1 MNFRIGLGYDRHRLE
16 VGPPLILGG
25 VTIPHDKGLLG
36 HSDADVLAHAV
47 IDALL
52 GAAALGNIGLL
63 YPDTDPAHK
72 DADSMKLLADTVA
85 RVKAAGY
92 RLVNIDTNIIA
103 ERPKLNP
110 HLDAIRE
117 SLARTLDIAADAVS
131 VKPKTDER
139 LGPEGREEAL
149 SAQAIALLVHENG

>member
-1 MNFRIGLGYDRHRLE
+1 MNIRIGLGYDRHRLE
-16 VGPPLILGG
+16 VGRPLILGG

-36 HSDADVLAHAV
+36 HSDADVLTHAV

-63 YPDTDPAHK
+63 YPDTDPAFK
-72 DADSMKLLADTVA
+72 GADSMKLLADTVA

-110 HLDAIRE
+110 HLHAIRE
-117 SLARTLDIAADAVS
+117 SLARTLTIAADAVS
-131 VKPKTDER
+131 VKPKTNER
-139 LGPEGREEAL
+139 LGPEGHEEAL
-149 SAQAIALLVHENG
+149 SAQAIALLINENG